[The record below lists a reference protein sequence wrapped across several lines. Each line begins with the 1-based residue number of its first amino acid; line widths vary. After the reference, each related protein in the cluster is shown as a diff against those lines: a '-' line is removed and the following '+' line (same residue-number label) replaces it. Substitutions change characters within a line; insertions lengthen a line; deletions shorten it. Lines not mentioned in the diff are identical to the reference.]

1 MKLRGF
7 RKIAYWFILVF
18 VSLWAFFPNIQGNIT
33 VQAAS
38 GSTTVY
44 ITDYGEK
51 YHTSTCQYLHD
62 SKHSISL
69 SRAVER
75 GYKPCSVCN
84 PPRLT
89 SDGSTTPSPSIPSYQ
104 GGGSTKQEDERWI
117 PIFWAV
123 VFGGVAIWLIVKFVR
138 EERAEKRRLLD
149 EQESEDIDEET
160 E

>member
-1 MKLRGF
+1 MKLRYI
-7 RKIAYWFILVF
+7 RKIA
-18 VSLWAFFPNIQGNIT
+18 SWAIAVLFLLALFPLNVQDNIT
-33 VQAAS
+33 AQAAS

-51 YHTSTCQYLHD
+51 YHTYSCQYLYD
-62 SKHSISL
+62 SRHSISL

-89 SDGSTTPSPSIPSYQ
+89 GGGNTSPSPSTPSYQ
-104 GGGSTKQEDERWI
+104 GGSTKQEDERWI

-123 VFGGVAIWLIVKFVR
+123 VFGCVAICLIVKFVR
-138 EERAEKRRLLD
+138 EECAEKRRILE

>member
-1 MKLRGF
+1 MKLRYF
-7 RKIAYWFILVF
+7 RKIASCFFAVLFLFVVF
-18 VSLWAFFPNIQGNIT
+18 SPNIQDNIA

-51 YHTSTCQYLHD
+51 YHTSTCQYLYE
-62 SKHSISL
+62 SRHSISL

-75 GYKPCSVCN
+75 GFKPCSVCN
-84 PPRLT
+84 PPRL
-89 SDGSTTPSPSIPSYQ
+89 SSGGNISPSTPSYQ

-117 PIFWAV
+117 AIFWAV
-123 VFGGVAIWLIVKFVR
+123 VFGAILIWLIVKFVR
-138 EERAEKRRLLD
+138 DERAEKRRLLE
-149 EQESEDIDEET
+149 EQESEEIDEDT

>member
-1 MKLRGF
+1 MKLRYF
-7 RKIAYWFILVF
+7 RKI
-18 VSLWAFFPNIQGNIT
+18 VSWLIVALFCFAALSSNVQANIT

-51 YHTSTCQYLHD
+51 YHTSTCQYLYD

-89 SDGSTTPSPSIPSYQ
+89 SGGSATPSMPSYQ
-104 GGGSTKQEDERWI
+104 GGSTQQEDERWI
-117 PIFWAV
+117 AIFWAV
-123 VFGGVAIWLIVKFVR
+123 VFSGVAIWLIVKFVR
-138 EERAEKRRLLD
+138 EERAEKRRLLE
-149 EQESEDIDEET
+149 EQESEDRDEET